1 MYLNV
6 SWLGY
11 IDPISGE
18 EVPAGDLD
26 LATVKPPSFAPQ
38 VDLTGN
44 SLPINEYTADVITT
58 EDIPWL
64 GADCR
69 LYDDRNLLWCA
80 WPVRKAVRISEKC
93 VRITASSWIYYLD
106 ERQLAET
113 VYVNTSAST
122 AIGACFGDRTGDYQ
136 IGNAIAAKTVSG
148 YVPAQS
154 ARERLTWLCFVLGAY
169 VQDVYRSNAAIIS
182 VDSTSTLIPLDRT
195 FMRPSMDRAKP
206 VTKIKITTY
215 DFHQATQAEWEEDDS
230 SYMFP
235 LPWVATT
242 LEIELTNPLAG
253 ADDVEN
259 VVTFDS
265 LYLINSGNV
274 SEIATRLATYWFN
287 NTEVQLDCIN
297 NRQYRP
303 GDLVAAYLDVD
314 RLIIGYIQ
322 QATFAFGKQAR
333 SRLKLIGAE
342 ARDGAQLTINF
353 THDNERI
360 DQATYYL
367 PVGVAF
373 SITNPYPDKIV
384 NGHRIIYRPTTATT
398 TGTMTAGGMTVEVPC
413 EIALDLYQGVL
424 YVISVDGVE
433 EQSSGGETIG
443 VIE

>member
-18 EVPAGDLD
+18 EVPAGNLN

-69 LYDDRNLLWCA
+69 LYDDRNMLWCA
-80 WPVRKAVRISEKC
+80 WPVRKAVRISGKC

-113 VYVNTSAST
+113 VYENTSAST
-122 AIGACFGDRTGDYQ
+122 AIGECFGDRTGDYQ

-148 YVPAQS
+148 YAPAQS

-169 VQDVYRSNAAIIS
+169 VQDVNRSNAAIIS
-182 VDSTSTLIPLDRT
+182 VDSTAALIPLDRT

-215 DFHQATQAEWEEDDS
+215 DFREATQAEWEEDDS

-287 NTEVQLDCIN
+287 NTEATLDCVN
-297 NRQYRP
+297 NHQYKP
-303 GDLVAAYLDVD
+303 GDLVTAYLDVD
-314 RLIIGYIQ
+314 RLITGYIQ

-342 ARDGAQLTINF
+342 AIDGAKLTVNY
-353 THDNERI
+353 THQGGI
-360 DQATYYL
+360 IGKAVYYL
-367 PVGVAF
+367 PVGMSY
-373 SITNPYPDKIV
+373 SISTLYIDRSHE
-384 NGHRIIYRPTTATT
+384 GRRYIYRPQAEAVTGTIQAGDNTAT
-398 TGTMTAGGMTVEVPC
+398 MEYDV
-413 EIALDLYQGVL
+413 ALEYRDEKL
-424 YVISVDGVE
+424 YVYSVDSIVKQE
-433 EQSSGGETIG
+433 SSGTYTG
-443 VIE
+443 VIS

>member
-11 IDPISGE
+11 FDPISGE

-148 YVPAQS
+148 YAPAQS
-154 ARERLTWLCFVLGAY
+154 ARERLTWLCFVLGAF
-169 VQDVYRSNAAIIS
+169 VQDVYRSNAAVIS
-182 VDSTSTLIPLDRT
+182 VDSTSTMIPLDRT

-206 VTKIKITTY
+206 VTAIKITTY

-242 LEIELTNPLAG
+242 LDIELTNPLAG

-259 VVTFDS
+259 VVAFDS

-303 GDLVAAYLDVD
+303 GDLVTAYWDVD
-314 RLIIGYIQ
+314 RFISGYIQ

-342 ARDGAQLTINF
+342 SVEGAQLTVNYK
-353 THDNERI
+353 HDGNTIGSE
-360 DQATYYL
+360 TYFL
-367 PVGVAF
+367 PVGVGF
-373 SITNPYPDKIV
+373 SISNPYLDQMRE
-384 NGHRIIYRPTTATT
+384 GHRIIYRPVAEAVS
-398 TGTMTAGGMTVEVPC
+398 GTMVAGGMTVDAVYD
-413 EIALDLYQGVL
+413 IALDLYQGVL

-433 EQSSGGETIG
+433 EQSSGGKTIG